1 MKKEYNYPRHGN
13 SQGELTTQQ
22 VHADTEP
29 NGHNNLFSQTKN
41 TSMSHTTQNRTM
53 KTKTMSLLALAMF
66 GFLTLFM
73 VGCQKDDDV
82 VVPQSELSLEDVSKV
97 SLQRLAEMQYDQS
110 LHESLYDDVEQRIT
124 SLNDQEYDIFLQEW
138 AKVETKRAIELNVVS
153 KDDESSTLD
162 KTLSTLRARNQKS
175 KEEYG
180 KSFNHITEEQQ
191 SEVFDLIQK
200 ENNSS
205 SVSDETILAQ
215 KSLTSCPRYY
225 YGYPTTNNGLGLT
238 SCAGWEFAKNNAD
251 PVLDC
256 DFEFKFFPGPIVY
269 SNLKT
274 KGMTVKANKVLNKG
288 GINGRLVSAS
298 EFRILVGM
306 KLLLEYPTS
315 GAGGFATDFKF
326 R

>member
-1 MKKEYNYPRHGN
+1 MKKEYNYPRRGN
-13 SQGELTTQQ
+13 SLGESTKQH
-22 VHADTEP
+22 VHADTKP

-41 TSMSHTTQNRTM
+41 TSMSHTTQNKTM
-53 KTKTMSLLALAMF
+53 KTKKMGMLFLILF
-66 GFLTLFM
+66 GFLTVFM
-73 VGCQKDDDV
+73 VGCRKDDDV
-82 VVPQSELSLEDVSKV
+82 VSQPELSLEDVSKV

-110 LHESLYDDVEQRIT
+110 LDESLFDDVEERTT

-153 KDDESSTLD
+153 KHDESNTFD

-205 SVSDETILAQ
+205 SVRDETILAE